1 MCSALWP
8 SCQNGPM
15 PPPSDARREKREG
28 APARGGWARSARL
41 ASLPLGLAG
50 RATAGLGRRLTGRS
64 AAQVQEDVQRQT
76 AEQVFRVLGDLKG
89 GAMKVGQ
96 ALSLVEAAI
105 PEEQA
110 APFRE
115 HLRKLQQAAPP
126 MATARVH
133 AILAQEFGPD
143 WRDMFSDFRP
153 RPAAAASIG
162 QVHRG
167 VWAATGEPVAIKVQ
181 YPGADEALSSDLR
194 QLNRLSTLLAPLA
207 GGVDVKPLIAELMER
222 MSEEVDYTLEAAAQQ
237 QVADHFANSPEFLV
251 PSVLAHT
258 RRVIV
263 SQWVDGTPL
272 IDVEN
277 WAEPERNAVGLR
289 YARFL
294 FAAPDIAGI
303 LHADPHPGNFRVLAD
318 GRLAVLDFGGVQRFP
333 DGLPVEMGQLLR
345 LCAQGDAEVMT
356 QGLAELGF
364 LADDVNPSELLEFLA
379 PFVEPASQPEF
390 HFNREWMQ
398 RQSLRVHQASA
409 PGGVAAKLNLP
420 PEFLMINRVYLG
432 AVSVLSQLDVR
443 APFVE
448 VMDEFLPGWRR

>member
-1 MCSALWP
+1 
-8 SCQNGPM
+8 M
-15 PPPSDARREKREG
+15 PPPSDGRRDKREG
-28 APARGGWARSARL
+28 TPTRGGWARSARL

-64 AAQVQEDVQRQT
+64 SAEIHEDVQRQT

-96 ALSLVEAAI
+96 ALSLVEAAV

-133 AILAQEFGPD
+133 AILTQELGAD
-143 WRDMFSDFRP
+143 WRDLFSDFRP

-167 VWAATGEPVAIKVQ
+167 VWAATGEPIAIKVQ

-207 GGVDVKPLIAELMER
+207 GGMDVKPLIAELTER

-237 QVADHFANSPEFLV
+237 QAADGFADSPEFFV
-251 PSVLAHT
+251 PSVVAHT
-258 RRVIV
+258 RRVLI

-272 IDVEN
+272 IDVEE
-277 WAEPERNAVGLR
+277 WPDDERNAIGLR

-294 FAAPDIAGI
+294 FAAPDQVGI
-303 LHADPHPGNFRVLAD
+303 LHADPHPGNFRVLND
-318 GRLAVLDFGGVQRFP
+318 GRLGVLDFGGVQHFP
-333 DGLPVEMGQLLR
+333 AGLPVEMGQLLR
-345 LCAQGDAEVMT
+345 LCAQGDADVMA
-356 QGLAELGF
+356 QGLADLGF
-364 LADDVNPSELLEFLA
+364 IAADIEPGELLDFLA

-390 HFNREWMQ
+390 HFTREWMQ
-398 RQSLRVHQASA
+398 QQSLRVHHASA
-409 PGGVAAKLNLP
+409 PGGIAAKLNLP

-443 APFVE
+443 APFVQ